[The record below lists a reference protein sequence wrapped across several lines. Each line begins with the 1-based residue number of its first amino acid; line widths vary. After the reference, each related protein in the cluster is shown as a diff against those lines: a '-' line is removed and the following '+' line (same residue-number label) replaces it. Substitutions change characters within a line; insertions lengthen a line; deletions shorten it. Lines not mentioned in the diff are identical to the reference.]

1 METLPNLDMDILRT
15 LVAIGEAGGVNRA
28 AAVVGRS
35 QSAVSLQVQRLE
47 SRLGERLYRREGRRL
62 VPTEAGDLLLGFARR
77 ILALND
83 EAVTAIRGGG
93 LSGVVRF
100 GMPEDFA
107 ETWLP
112 AALAGFQRSHP
123 GVRIEARAQRNG
135 PLLASLDHGAL
146 DLALAL
152 GFAERPDAERVA
164 RIPMAW
170 IGPPEGLPSGRDGR
184 AEPLPLVLFDPPC
197 LFRQAAMEALD
208 AAGLKWRVAVTSPS
222 LAGIWA
228 AVGAGL
234 GVTLR
239 TRASPPAS
247 LRLLGPS
254 DGMPPLPDIDLA
266 LHHGRRALGPAA
278 ARLREVLRETVPAS
292 VRRGA

>member
-28 AAVVGRS
+28 AVRVGRS

-47 SRLGERLYRREGRRL
+47 NRLGERLYRREGRRL

-100 GMPEDFA
+100 GMPEDFS

-123 GVRIEARAQRNG
+123 AVRIEARAQRNG
-135 PLLASLDHGAL
+135 PLLDSLDHGGL

-152 GFAERPDAERVA
+152 GFAERPDAEQMA
-164 RIPMAW
+164 TIPMAW
-170 IGPPEGLPSGRDGR
+170 IG
-184 AEPLPLVLFDPPC
+184 
-197 LFRQAAMEALD
+197 
-208 AAGLKWRVAVTSPS
+208 
-222 LAGIWA
+222 
-228 AVGAGL
+228 
-234 GVTLR
+234 
-239 TRASPPAS
+239 
-247 LRLLGPS
+247 
-254 DGMPPLPDIDLA
+254 
-266 LHHGRRALGPAA
+266 
-278 ARLREVLRETVPAS
+278 
-292 VRRGA
+292 